1 MAVKQVVMEVE
12 SFREYLRSDKN
23 EDTKTPLLYPLFKK
37 LYGDRF
43 RIESDSQTVP
53 LPTRFFVF
61 LSLQKNSFND
71 HSRN

>member
-1 MAVKQVVMEVE
+1 MAVKQVAMELE

-23 EDTKTPLLYPLFKK
+23 EDAKTPLLYPLFKK
-37 LYGDRF
+37 LFGDKF
-43 RIESDSQTVP
+43 RIESDSLTVP
-53 LPTRFFVF
+53 LPTHSFVF